1 MFASVASHVAYVV
14 PSSGSV
20 ILASVLARNS
30 VAEAIQQLPALLP
43 NATGLNPL
51 ELLRWPGVIETKA
64 IDPDSA
70 NAAVLA
76 SLDSALQELVT
87 TREREGDVF
96 RDDDSTTT
104 ARETTRRRDGRR
116 AELQASVRYG
126 LALARGATYCVD
138 C

>member
-1 MFASVASHVAYVV
+1 LHAI
-14 PSSGSV
+14 GSP
-20 ILASVLARNS
+20 ARDMPR
-30 VAEAIQQLPALLP
+30 EAINDDA
-43 NATGLNPL
+43 
-51 ELLRWPGVIETKA
+51 
-64 IDPDSA
+64 
-70 NAAVLA
+70 
-76 SLDSALQELVT
+76 
-87 TREREGDVF
+87 EREGDIF